1 MKHINILEEY
11 TVEEVSGV
19 VDPAVPHAAA
29 AIIKEVAMDETQK
42 VIEEMKVRLAKMEAD
57 KEKEAEEAAVEKA
70 EVADPTLVTD
80 PVVYRSELTGL
91 EIRKSQGHQMLQ
103 MAQMMDTQAQAL
115 QASENALQRI
125 EKERE
130 EEQLQKDAATHL
142 SNFPGEI
149 LSKTRLLAAVKR
161 MSAED
166 GPEVLKML
174 SSANQVLAMTETT
187 FGVSGQ
193 GDAGAVADG
202 GLDTL
207 VNNYVKEHGVSQNEA
222 YVELMKTPEGL
233 EALRKEREM
242 EGMV

>member
-1 MKHINILEEY
+1 MKDINILEEY

-29 AIIKEVAMDETQK
+29 AIIKEVSVDETQK
-42 VIEEMKVRLAKMEAD
+42 VIEEMSARIAKMEA
-57 KEKEAEEAAVEKA
+57 EKEAEKVAVEKA
-70 EVADPTLVTD
+70 TEEAADPTLATD

-115 QASENALQRI
+115 QASESALQRI

-130 EEQLQKDAATHL
+130 EEQLQKDATTHL
-142 SNFPGEI
+142 SNFPGE
-149 LSKTRLLAAVKR
+149 LLPKTRLLAAVRR
-161 MSAED
+161 MDATD

-193 GDAGAVADG
+193 GDAADPGG
-202 GLDTL
+202 GLNKMVGD
-207 VNNYVKEHGVSQNEA
+207 YVKEKGVDWDTA
-222 YVELMKTPEGL
+222 YVEVLRTPRGL
-233 EALRKEREM
+233 EELRKERELQGVM
-242 EGMV
+242 Q